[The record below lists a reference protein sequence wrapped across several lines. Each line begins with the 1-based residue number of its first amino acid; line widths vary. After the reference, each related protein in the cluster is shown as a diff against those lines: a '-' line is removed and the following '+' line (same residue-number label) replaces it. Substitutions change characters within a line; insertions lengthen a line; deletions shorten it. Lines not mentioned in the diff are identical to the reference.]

1 MQTII
6 MQQVWSKKMFR
17 RGLAHVGN
25 VNFELPQHE
34 QDFERGVLGVRLM
47 SAPRF
52 SIPPLISPWAHFPLL
67 SQKGKMSSGMRQP
80 LKAYKVQQQCG
91 RLCVCV

>member
-6 MQQVWSKKMFR
+6 MQQVLSKKMFR

-34 QDFERGVLGVRLM
+34 QDFERGCWVLG
-47 SAPRF
+47 
-52 SIPPLISPWAHFPLL
+52 
-67 SQKGKMSSGMRQP
+67 
-80 LKAYKVQQQCG
+80 
-91 RLCVCV
+91 